1 MVSEVYYVVHMTR
14 VLHTAKISR
23 KKKSNKKKI
32 IILNKRSEFLLF
44 FTHLAIS
51 NPFTTSSRPVKMAA
65 IKQTTTCKVVLS
77 VIHKRNACR
86 DTVEIPVS
94 KEGFCLIDK
103 QLKLTFP

>member
-1 MVSEVYYVVHMTR
+1 MMSEVYYVVHMTR

-23 KKKSNKKKI
+23 KKKAIKKI

-44 FTHLAIS
+44 FTYLAIS

-86 DTVEIPVS
+86 HTVEIPLS
-94 KEGFCLIDK
+94 KEGFCLSDK
-103 QLKLTFP
+103 

>member
-1 MVSEVYYVVHMTR
+1 MGEVHYEVHMTR
-14 VLHTAKISR
+14 VLLTAKISR
-23 KKKSNKKKI
+23 KKKKAIEKI

-44 FTHLAIS
+44 FTYLAIS
-51 NPFTTSSRPVKMAA
+51 NPFMTCSRPVKMAA

-86 DTVEIPVS
+86 HTVEIPLS
-94 KEGFCLIDK
+94 KEGFCLSDK

>member
-1 MVSEVYYVVHMTR
+1 MMSEVYYVVHMTR

-23 KKKSNKKKI
+23 KKKAIKKI

-44 FTHLAIS
+44 FTYLAIS

-77 VIHKRNACR
+77 VIHKRSACR
-86 DTVEIPVS
+86 DTVEIPKS
-94 KEGFCLIDK
+94 KEGFCLSDK
-103 QLKLTFP
+103 

>member
-1 MVSEVYYVVHMTR
+1 MMSEVYYVVHMTR

-23 KKKSNKKKI
+23 KKKQLKKI

-44 FTHLAIS
+44 FTYLAIS
-51 NPFTTSSRPVKMAA
+51 NPFMTCSRPVKMAA

-86 DTVEIPVS
+86 HTVEIPLS
-94 KEGFCLIDK
+94 KEGFCLSDK
-103 QLKLTFP
+103 